1 MGLIDN
7 IRDLKANK
15 EERKRI
21 REALSR
27 LYHSG

>member
-7 IRDLKANK
+7 IRDLKADK

-21 REALSR
+21 REALSPAVP
-27 LYHSG
+27 